1 MTNEKLRKRATH
13 SEITQQMLNRPHYFK
28 KIKDDVERHE
38 LRAKNTHFRRK
49 LLKDRKKE
57 HYRNDYERMR
67 GIIAFSILPQGTR
80 ENIEK
85 RMKEIEKFQLT

>member
-1 MTNEKLRKRATH
+1 MTNEKLRKRETRDELTH
-13 SEITQQMLNRPHYFK
+13 HLLNRPHYFK

-38 LRAKNTHFRRK
+38 LRAKNLHFRRK

-67 GIIAFSILPQGTR
+67 GIIAFSILPQGTK
-80 ENIEK
+80 ENIER